1 MEEPLI
7 HIIVFS
13 SNGSTALFDLVQMG
27 LIENEVESIGNRN
40 RNIMYNC
47 IVSDSASLSI
57 YFTLQSLFVLNF
69 DKLQCMYYYRVLL
82 SIHIY
87 SKIPKRKNIPTAAA
101 TTTTAA
107 AAVVPSTKLS
117 NKMRILSSSTSSP
130 SLTAIGQ
137 AVQASPAAQSNGVS
151 KARPIAKRNN
161 ISNGADANSSKM
173 MVIESQAKLFNH
185 SQLHSP
191 SNGFALAISE
201 KNQQARRL
209 LDFIQAQKANAKNLR
224 VPLSGG
230 GGVGAGVGVGVGDG
244 SSNDAAAINGKIYSQ
259 PKKPSINGH
268 QKEYNNNHN
277 IGNGHGENGGGRK
290 KSSSQIE
297 MKQQQQQQRDAGGGG
312 GGVNKISHPFVP
324 SKRIIQHHDY
334 QNLVDDTKTA
344 KPFQSP
350 AAAKASA
357 SASQSIGTSAAV
369 GAMPMNRNRKY
380 DNCTSTY
387 DSVDGGGGMGPRVVD
402 KNNNNNRKY
411 SDDNE
416 PRRTKTPIYRHFGD
430 TNLLRNKERQSTP
443 PSHYDN
449 NNNHTSSNGNGISKP
464 SPATYDKYQKVSKRT
479 SAYADVKRTT
489 ANNNNNSS
497 NNCQLMQQRIDSF
510 PIISTT
516 YGTSNLTN
524 DTGFGSMDTDAAS
537 IAATP
542 KAKSKT
548 GHHYSNS
555 NNNKN
560 NFHVPSFQCIN
571 YNIKNRIKMF
581 DVDPS
586 PYRKLT
592 ANQMHTKR

>member
-1 MEEPLI
+1 MLLP
-7 HIIVFS
+7 
-13 SNGSTALFDLVQMG
+13 
-27 LIENEVESIGNRN
+27 
-40 RNIMYNC
+40 C
-47 IVSDSASLSI
+47 
-57 YFTLQSLFVLNF
+57 
-69 DKLQCMYYYRVLL
+69 VLL
-82 SIHIY
+82 SIYIY
-87 SKIPKRKNIPTAAA
+87 SKIPKRKNTTVAATAVTATAAVA
-101 TTTTAA
+101 
-107 AAVVPSTKLS
+107 STKLS
-117 NKMRILSSSTSSP
+117 NKMRISSSSSSTSSP

-137 AVQASPAAQSNGVS
+137 TVQASQPSPAQSSGGVS
-151 KARPIAKRNN
+151 KARPVPKRNN
-161 ISNGADANSSKM
+161 ISNMSNGGGGGGGTTTDANPSKM

-230 GGVGAGVGVGVGDG
+230 GGGGGGGVGVGNG
-244 SSNDAAAINGKIYSQ
+244 SSIDATAINGKIYSQ
-259 PKKPSINGH
+259 PKRASINGH
-268 QKEYNNNHN
+268 QKEYNNNHH

-297 MKQQQQQQRDAGGGG
+297 IKQRDGGGGG

-334 QNLVDDTKTA
+334 QNLVDDTKAA
-344 KPFQSP
+344 KPLQSP
-350 AAAKASA
+350 AAVAKA
-357 SASQSIGTSAAV
+357 SASQSIGMSAAV
-369 GAMPMNRNRKY
+369 GAIPMNRNRKY

-387 DSVDGGGGMGPRVVD
+387 DSVDAGRVVD
-402 KNNNNNRKY
+402 KNNNNNNGRKY
-411 SDDNE
+411 NDDNE

-449 NNNHTSSNGNGISKP
+449 NNNSNSSSGNGNSKP
-464 SPATYDKYQKVSKRT
+464 SLATHDKYQKVSRRT
-479 SAYADVKRTT
+479 SAYADVKRSN
-489 ANNNNNSS
+489 ANNNSS
-497 NNCQLMQQRIDSF
+497 NSNCQLMQQRIDSF

-555 NNNKN
+555 GGGGGGVGINNNNNKN